1 MSRTS
6 IDRGWGRPRD
16 PEMARACLSSAWR
29 QWPRCVP
36 SWLPNTV
43 DVGDP
48 FRVARGSKS
57 TRWNGT
63 GAVAWPSGEG
73 DGPPVRRRLDFG
85 GNHRSHRPHVGRPT
99 PPNHHPAD
107 RRLTRERLTLPRLS
121 LAREAA
127 APDPM
132 SWRAGLARDGA
143 IPPEKRQHQMERPGN
158 EAQVNGAGR
167 HRLDVWEGTLNPQV
181 LGSSPRGVPPQGPGQ
196 RTGQGLS
203 RLWGR
208 YTREGSRACR
218 DRCYPFPSA
227 LPAEAGIGA

>member
-143 IPPEKRQHQMERPGN
+143 TR
-158 EAQVNGAGR
+158 AGR
-167 HRLDVWEGTLNPQV
+167 GGIRWTSAWTRRRATLLAVIGWTCGRGLLIRRFWVRVPGGYHRK
-181 LGSSPRGVPPQGPGQ
+181 GPGQ